1 MYPFSPNVD
10 RNANYISCKSDGDVL
25 NRSSLTERVRP
36 ERIAARRQYK
46 LLCMM
51 TMPEIQWLVV
61 HDKEMDEGIETTSEI
76 VKADDWNTRFR
87 ISSWTK
93 Y

>member
-1 MYPFSPNVD
+1 
-10 RNANYISCKSDGDVL
+10 
-25 NRSSLTERVRP
+25 
-36 ERIAARRQYK
+36 
-46 LLCMM
+46 M

-61 HDKEMDEGIETTSEI
+61 HDQEMDEGIETTSEI

-87 ISSWTK
+87 INSWTK